1 MCNFSFVIW
10 TDLKISNLEP
20 SEPWFVVQNR
30 TTAIRFFS
38 SLYLTSYMKINT
50 HSPVGISSLHKTV
63 RKKLCLDDWL
73 LDDTSLW
80 LELST
85 QFLLL
90 SNILASENVN
100 YIKMDLPRKWLLI
113 SLSNIADKYV
123 LLQDGMNYR
132 FSTIFL

>member
-1 MCNFSFVIW
+1 MNRPQNFKS
-10 TDLKISNLEP
+10 
-20 SEPWFVVQNR
+20 R
-30 TTAIRFFS
+30 TFRTLVCCPKPNHSHQVCS

-90 SNILASENVN
+90 SNILASENVK